1 MEQGSCSSSRKAVAV
16 DCRRAMLLERSYK
29 TFRIRLARS
38 FFPVHRELCR
48 AIHRIC
54 PATMRGRYEAPIYTY
69 WNDGWENSFVSGV
82 NHAERRLRIYLRL
95 LAQPETRELVV
106 FFVPVFHPVHAQA
119 IV

>member
-69 WNDGWENSFVSGV
+69 W
-82 NHAERRLRIYLRL
+82 ERWLGEL
-95 LAQPETRELVV
+95 LCQWGKPRRAAPADI
-106 FFVPVFHPVHAQA
+106 PP
-119 IV
+119 IVGPT